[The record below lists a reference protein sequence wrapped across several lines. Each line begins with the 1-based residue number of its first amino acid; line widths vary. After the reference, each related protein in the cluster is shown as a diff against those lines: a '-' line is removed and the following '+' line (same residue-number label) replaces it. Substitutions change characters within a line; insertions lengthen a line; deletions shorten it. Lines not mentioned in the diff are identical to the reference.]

1 MIFQKHFILVLV
13 CVNKFMEIF
22 KTKIQKHSGYV
33 TLLAL
38 LIVGAI
44 GMSVGVALM
53 LSGVG
58 GLKNSGSYESAHKA
72 RALAMTCAEE
82 ALEVIRENSSF
93 SGSNNLNLGGNT
105 CNYTVTN
112 TGGENRSI
120 ATSAT
125 VGTIT
130 SKVLVLIDAINPK
143 INIASWQEVAD
154 F

>member
-1 MIFQKHFILVLV
+1 MQTHRL
-13 CVNKFMEIF
+13 
-22 KTKIQKHSGYV
+22 KIKKQNGYV

-58 GLKNSGSYESAHKA
+58 QLQNSGSYESSQKA
-72 RALAMTCAEE
+72 RALAIGCAED
-82 ALEVIRENSSF
+82 ALEVIRQNPSF
-93 SGSNNLNLGGNT
+93 SGSNSLNIGGYA

-125 VGTIT
+125 VGTIM
-130 SKVLVLIDAINPK
+130 SKVLVLIDAINPQ
-143 INIASWQEVAD
+143 INVVSWQEVSD